1 MDGEGGP
8 SSTSCPDEII
18 AEGVAQAGE
27 ALYIFIEDFVP
38 SAAGGMSVAYG
49 LLRQAYQLAMD
60 AMFRQHRQL
69 LDVRVFLLPQY
80 CPRVAWTARVV
91 RVRAAQFASP
101 RPWEQQLHI
110 GQFGTVAIGGTFDHL
125 HAGHKLMLS
134 VALMLARAGGRLVVG
149 VTDDGEM
156 TAHKQH
162 WSRLETFAQRSGQVV
177 EFLHQFS
184 PSVAA
189 PTVEIAKLSDPFGP
203 TIQDATIEALVVSP
217 ETLPGAQSSKRR
229 APEAVDHLGAS
240 VY

>member
-8 SSTSCPDEII
+8 FPTSCPDEII

-49 LLRQAYQLAMD
+49 LLRQAYQLATD

-69 LDVRVFLLPQY
+69 LDVRVFLLPQD
-80 CPRVAWTARVV
+80 CPRTARVV

-101 RPWEQQLHI
+101 RPWEQRLHI

-156 TAHKQH
+156 TARKQH
-162 WSRLETFAQRSGQVV
+162 RPRLETFAQRSGQVV
-177 EFLHQFS
+177 EFLRQFS
-184 PSVAA
+184 PAVAA

-203 TIQDATIEALVVSP
+203 TVQDASIEALVVSP

-229 APEAVDHLGAS
+229 ASEAVDHPGAS